1 MVAMRNPLAC
11 ETCPVRD
18 RAACSALD
26 DDQRH
31 ELESIGRSVRLRRGE
46 VLFHAGEEAPACA
59 TLISGALKI
68 SSLDAQGTE
77 RILSLVHPAGFVG
90 EMFAPVAHHD
100 VTAIADSTLCLFPA
114 DRYEKVVDRFPKLG
128 KALLR
133 RSSEDLFAS
142 RELIDLMGRRT
153 ALQRVAGFL
162 KAMADAASSSPCHPA
177 ARFDLPLS
185 RGEMAGMLG
194 LTIETVSR
202 QLTRLE
208 KDAVIA
214 REGARG
220 ILLRDA
226 ARLQALG
233 A

>member
-1 MVAMRNPLAC
+1 MDATRNPLAC
-11 ETCPVRD
+11 DACPVRD

-31 ELESIGRSVRLRRGE
+31 DLERIGRHVRLKRGE
-46 VLFHAGEEAPACA
+46 TLFRAGDPAAACA

-68 SSLDAQGTE
+68 SSVDAHGTE

-90 EMFAPVAHHD
+90 EMFAPVAQHE
-100 VTAIADSTLCLFPA
+100 VTAIADSQVCVFPA
-114 DRYEKVVDRFPKLG
+114 GSYEKVVDRYPQLG

-162 KAMADAASSSPCHPA
+162 KAMADAASPSPCHPA
-177 ARFDLPLS
+177 HRFDLPLT

-208 KDAVIA
+208 KQGVIA
-214 REGARG
+214 RDGARG
-220 ILLRDA
+220 IRLEDA
-226 ARLQALG
+226 ARLRELAG
-233 A
+233 

>member
-1 MVAMRNPLAC
+1 MAAPRNPLAC
-11 ETCPVRD
+11 DACPVRD
-18 RAACSALD
+18 RAACSALEP
-26 DDQRH
+26 DQRDD
-31 ELESIGRSVRLRRGE
+31 LQRIGRHVRLRRGE
-46 VLFHAGEEAPACA
+46 TLFHAGEEAPACA

-68 SSLDAQGTE
+68 SSLDEQGTE

-100 VTAIADSTLCLFPA
+100 VIAIADSELCVFPA
-114 DRYEKVVDRFPKLG
+114 DQYGAVVDRYPRLA

-162 KAMADAASSSPCHPA
+162 KAMAEAASTSPCHPA
-177 ARFDLPLS
+177 NRFELPLS

-208 KDAVIA
+208 RDEVIG
-214 REGARG
+214 REGPRG
-220 ILLRDA
+220 IQLKDA
-226 ARLQALG
+226 ARLEAT
-233 A
+233 AA

>member
-11 ETCPVRD
+11 EACPVRD

-26 DDQRH
+26 TDQRH
-31 ELESIGRSVRLRRGE
+31 ELERIGRHVRLARGD
-46 VLFHAGEEAPACA
+46 VLFRAGDKTGACA

-68 SSLDAQGTE
+68 SSLDEAGTE
-77 RILSLVHPAGFVG
+77 RILSLVHPSGFVG

-100 VTAIADSTLCLFPA
+100 VTAIADSLLCVFPA
-114 DRYEKVVDRFPKLG
+114 DRYEAVVDRFPKLG

-177 ARFDLPLS
+177 GRFDLPLT

-202 QLTRLE
+202 QLSRLE
-208 KDAVIA
+208 KDQVIA

-220 ILLRDA
+220 IVLKDA
-226 ARLQALG
+226 ARLQAL
-233 A
+233 AA

>member
-31 ELESIGRSVRLRRGE
+31 ELESIGRWVRLRRGE

-68 SSLDAQGTE
+68 SSLDAEGTE

-177 ARFDLPLS
+177 ARFDLPLT

-220 ILLRDA
+220 ILLKDA
-226 ARLQALG
+226 PRLQAL
-233 A
+233 AA

>member
-1 MVAMRNPLAC
+1 MVTMRNPLAC
-11 ETCPVRD
+11 EACPVRD

-26 DDQRH
+26 DNQRH
-31 ELESIGRSVRLRRGE
+31 ELESIGRTVRLKRGE
-46 VLFHAGEEAPACA
+46 VLFHAGEEAPASA

-68 SSLDAQGTE
+68 SSLDAEGTE

-100 VTAIADSTLCLFPA
+100 VTAIADSILCLFPA
-114 DRYEKVVDRFPKLG
+114 DRYEKVVDRFPRLA

-177 ARFDLPLS
+177 QRFDLPLT

-220 ILLRDA
+220 IRLNDA
-226 ARLQALG
+226 AQLEAL
-233 A
+233 AA